1 MSGYIPTWNQTAVCM
16 RILPQASCALQVQ
29 LPVLRPHL
37 RRGITAY
44 YSSTNNSLSAHQP
57 AGSQTQATE
66 EEGVRGVTLAPG
78 CANSRRVTFYQW
90 LIHYLKNLYAS
101 RCFLLCPGLPPPLLF
116 TFFLPFSLSVWCPSF
131 LSFLL
136 LLFLKIKLLFLP
148 PLSLSYQLRPS
159 PLSRSPSQF
168 PPRPWFFDS
177 CYFYPRMFVKMSSLP
192 LELLSPLEN
201 DCHAKYSI
209 KPPKGTSCSQERP
222 WKHIPR
228 TETAFPRAICHNFQ
242 PISHSSLLFH
252 IYYIAFFSRLP
263 PWNHANRRARTSVRL
278 TTSFESPARSSN

>member
-1 MSGYIPTWNQTAVCM
+1 MFVKKERKSMPLSTCEVLQRKIYKLPDNMSSYIPTWNQTAVCA

-101 RCFLLCPGLPPPLLF
+101 RCFLLCPGLLLPLLF
-116 TFFLPFSLSVWCPSF
+116 TFFLPFSLSLCLMSFFSF
-131 LSFLL
+131 L
-136 LLFLKIKLLFLP
+136 
-148 PLSLSYQLRPS
+148 
-159 PLSRSPSQF
+159 
-168 PPRPWFFDS
+168 
-177 CYFYPRMFVKMSSLP
+177 FVVVVS
-192 LELLSPLEN
+192 
-201 DCHAKYSI
+201 
-209 KPPKGTSCSQERP
+209 
-222 WKHIPR
+222 
-228 TETAFPRAICHNFQ
+228 
-242 PISHSSLLFH
+242 
-252 IYYIAFFSRLP
+252 
-263 PWNHANRRARTSVRL
+263 
-278 TTSFESPARSSN
+278 